1 MQINK
6 YKIMK
11 EKILKKILFSIKP
24 ELKKYIN
31 KKNIH
36 LVNNNILDSFD
47 IMQIL
52 LEIEKINNKKFNNN
66 NINRN
71 SFKNIKSILKLIKK

>member
-1 MQINK
+1 
-6 YKIMK
+6 MK
-11 EKILKKILFSIKP
+11 EKILKNILFKIKP
-24 ELKKYIN
+24 EIKKHIN

-36 LVNNNILDSFD
+36 LVNDNILDSFD

-52 LEIEKINNKKFNNN
+52 LEIEKINNRKFNNN

-71 SFKNIKSILKLIKK
+71 SFKNIKTILKLIKL

>member
-1 MQINK
+1 
-6 YKIMK
+6 MK
-11 EKILKKILFSIKP
+11 EKVLKNILFKIKP
-24 ELKKYIN
+24 EIKKYIN

-36 LVNNNILDSFD
+36 LVNDNILDSFD

-66 NINRN
+66 NINRD
-71 SFKNIKSILKLIKK
+71 SFKNIKSILELIKL

>member
-1 MQINK
+1 
-6 YKIMK
+6 MK
-11 EKILKKILFSIKP
+11 EKVLKDILFKIKP
-24 ELKKYIN
+24 EIKKYIN

-36 LVNNNILDSFD
+36 LVNDNILDSFD

-66 NINRN
+66 NIDRD
-71 SFKNIKSILKLIKK
+71 SFKNIKTILKLIKL

>member
-1 MQINK
+1 
-6 YKIMK
+6 MK
-11 EKILKKILFSIKP
+11 EKILKNILFKIKP
-24 ELKKYIN
+24 EIKKYIN

-36 LVNNNILDSFD
+36 LVNDNILDSFD

-66 NINRN
+66 NINRD
-71 SFKNIKSILKLIKK
+71 SFKNIKSILALIKL

>member
-1 MQINK
+1 
-6 YKIMK
+6 MK
-11 EKILKKILFSIKP
+11 EKILKNILFKIKP
-24 ELKKYIN
+24 EIKKYIN

-36 LVNNNILDSFD
+36 LVNDNILDSFD

-71 SFKNIKSILKLIKK
+71 SFKNIKTILKLIKL

>member
-1 MQINK
+1 
-6 YKIMK
+6 MK
-11 EKILKKILFSIKP
+11 EKVLKNILFKIKP
-24 ELKKYIN
+24 EIKKYIN

-36 LVNNNILDSFD
+36 LVNDNILDSFD

-66 NINRN
+66 NINRD
-71 SFKNIKSILKLIKK
+71 SFKNIKSILALIKL

>member
-1 MQINK
+1 MN
-6 YKIMK
+6 
-11 EKILKKILFSIKP
+11 EKILKNILFKIKP
-24 ELKKYIN
+24 EIKKYIN

-36 LVNNNILDSFD
+36 LVNDNILDSFD

-66 NINRN
+66 NINRD
-71 SFKNIKSILKLIKK
+71 SFKNIKSILALIKL

>member
-1 MQINK
+1 
-6 YKIMK
+6 MK
-11 EKILKKILFSIKP
+11 EKVFKNILFKIKP
-24 ELKKYIN
+24 EIKKYIN

-36 LVNNNILDSFD
+36 LVNDNILDSFD

-66 NINRN
+66 NINRD
-71 SFKNIKSILKLIKK
+71 SFKNIKSILALIKL

>member
-1 MQINK
+1 
-6 YKIMK
+6 MK
-11 EKILKKILFSIKP
+11 EKILKNILFKIKP
-24 ELKKYIN
+24 EIKKYIN

-36 LVNNNILDSFD
+36 LVNDNILDSFD

-66 NINRN
+66 NIDRD
-71 SFKNIKSILKLIKK
+71 SFKNIKTILKLIKL